1 VAAPPPFTE
10 AIRAVVRG
18 LRDDAH
24 THARINDAAAAID
37 NLGRHLHG
45 VGFVRDREI
54 AGCFTAAFGELSAS
68 HALAEDAR
76 GASVNGAVRHLEAAL
91 LHAQAGLLPD
101 P

>member
-1 VAAPPPFTE
+1 VTAPPPFAD
-10 AIRAVVRG
+10 AIRGIVRE
-18 LRDDAH
+18 LRSEPH
-24 THARINDAAAAID
+24 THVRVNNAAAGID

-45 VGFVRDREI
+45 LGFVRDREI

-76 GASVNGAVRHLEAAL
+76 GAAVGGAIRHLEAAL
-91 LHAQAGLLPD
+91 LHAEAGLLPD